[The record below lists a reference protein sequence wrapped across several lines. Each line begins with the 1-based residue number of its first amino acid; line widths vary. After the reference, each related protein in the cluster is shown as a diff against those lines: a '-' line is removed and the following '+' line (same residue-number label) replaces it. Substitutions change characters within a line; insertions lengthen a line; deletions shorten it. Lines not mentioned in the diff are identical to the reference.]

1 MLNKNIK
8 KSNEINMIN
17 IFLINTEKVQQKDA
31 SSISKNYRQK
41 TFENYPY
48 VRGV

>member
-1 MLNKNIK
+1 
-8 KSNEINMIN
+8 MIN

-48 VRGV
+48 VRGVWIETAVAILWKSL